1 MQAEVRGKGLHVT
14 AVLST
19 YIQRRLGFALGRFD
33 RRVERVLVRIE
44 DVNGPKGGIDKH
56 CRVVVVMPHSTTA
69 VMEGRGSNF
78 RVAINRAV
86 AKASRYVADRLKQPH
101 WAKLSAR
108 KRQALE
114 NFCHSQVLLYKAI
127 SLGIFKR

>member
-1 MQAEVRGKGLHVT
+1 MQVGVRGKGLHVT

-114 NFCHSQVLLYKAI
+114 NRTTPYC
-127 SLGIFKR
+127 